1 MNWKKEAADK
11 LRNYTARQQAVSNI
25 AEQIR
30 SLEIKAVSIRSA
42 SADGTP
48 VQGGGSG
55 REEAMLNNIV
65 TRAELERQL
74 EQARIWC
81 STVESA
87 LSVLTEQERL
97 VLDRFYIHPARG
109 NLDRLCEELCLE
121 KSRVYRIKDQAIER
135 FTRALYGFTES

>member
-11 LRNYTARQQAVSNI
+11 LRNYTARQQAVSSI

-65 TRAELERQL
+65 HRAELERQL
-74 EQARIWC
+74 EEAKIWC
-81 STVESA
+81 SAVDSA
-87 LSVLTEQERL
+87 LNVLSDQERL
-97 VLDRFYIHPARG
+97 LLDRFYIHPARG
-109 NLDRLCEELCLE
+109 NLERLCEELGVE
-121 KSRVYRIKDQAIER
+121 VAAVYRKKNAALHH
-135 FTRALYGFTES
+135 FTIALYGFDEY